1 MESSHA
7 PTARFRTYRQ
17 GAWLFAWVALGIVSY
32 GGVWVSFTT
41 GEKRSFS
48 AVANLNLQL
57 EQEYQSLQEERSKQ
71 ISLQKK
77 KRLTKPSEKEKQQRK
92 KQSDREHRW
101 AALGLWMAVVILS
114 YHRIKRD
121 SQNRSS
127 TSNATSRQQQLAMLQ
142 TRRIHREVIVRT
154 LRRINR
160 ERQARQEELISLEA
174 IEAFQSALLQ
184 DREIWMGLA
193 AQDQQASRHN
203 RGATPQQV
211 EACPQRTPLKED
223 SGDCPICLTG
233 LRQDNAILRTLPCN
247 HSYHT
252 ACIDRWLDK
261 STLCPICKCSLEAV

>member
-1 MESSHA
+1 MDHVPTAAASLIRARRPSRRRGSLESSHA

-114 YHRIKRD
+114 YHRIKRF
-121 SQNRSS
+121 SESFFNIKRYFPTTTTGHASNPSHPSRSYRADAEK
-127 TSNATSRQQQLAMLQ
+127 N
-142 TRRIHREVIVRT
+142 
-154 LRRINR
+154 
-160 ERQARQEELISLEA
+160 
-174 IEAFQSALLQ
+174 
-184 DREIWMGLA
+184 
-193 AQDQQASRHN
+193 
-203 RGATPQQV
+203 
-211 EACPQRTPLKED
+211 
-223 SGDCPICLTG
+223 
-233 LRQDNAILRTLPCN
+233 
-247 HSYHT
+247 
-252 ACIDRWLDK
+252 
-261 STLCPICKCSLEAV
+261 